1 MIRLLLRASLVGLV
15 AGFALTQLETAYHL
29 LAWEFLLVAVAVWEM
44 REMPSEQAVEV
55 RPLFTR
61 RSAEPARLPRV
72 ISSTELMVM
81 DAVSGRV
88 TPDVRLQ
95 ASLRQIASHR
105 LLKRGIAMDTQA
117 AVDSIGAEHWRWL
130 MTPVAEVR
138 DLAFMEGLVSTLE
151 EK

>member
-29 LAWEFLLVAVAVWEM
+29 LAWEFLLVAVAIWEM
-44 REMPSEQAVEV
+44 REMPSERAVEV
-55 RPLFTR
+55 QPLFTR

-88 TPDVRLQ
+88 APDVRLQ

-117 AVDSIGAEHWRWL
+117 AVDSIGAEQWRWL
-130 MTPVAEVR
+130 MTPVAEAR
-138 DLAFMEGLVSTLE
+138 ELAFMERLVSTLE